1 MNIMSWNTTNACNL
15 YCKHC
20 YRESGPLAE
29 GELNTQE
36 GKKLIDEI
44 AKAGFHIMI
53 FSGGEP
59 EACYHHTEGSSAG
72 AAGEDSICG
81 AEPVSGN
88 WIR

>member
-20 YRESGPLAE
+20 YRESGKQAE
-29 GELNTQE
+29 GELSTAE

-59 EACYHHTEGSSAG
+59 LTRPDIYELIAHARE
-72 AAGEDSICG
+72 
-81 AEPVSGN
+81 V
-88 WIR
+88 